1 MLTNVIIVLIIA
13 AIIAGAAAKLIFDRK
28 KGAPCSGCPYS
39 GLGNQSCHCADQST
53 CCPVSEGG
61 QKAARGDLYP

>member
-13 AIIAGAAAKLIFDRK
+13 VIIAGAAAKLIFDRK

-39 GLGNQSCHCADQST
+39 GLGNQSCYCSDKST
-53 CCPVSEGG
+53 SGSAAECN
-61 QKAARGDLYP
+61 QKPD